1 MATGGSGGG
10 GPGGWQADDEQDPGG
25 DHWLLDEGYPPVA
38 AEPEPVPQLSAP
50 VKPGAPWEKGWT
62 SAGSSSSSSVDPMS
76 HYISDNGYVTKI
88 PFMCGLQ

>member
-25 DHWLLDEGYPPVA
+25 DVRFLNEGFPPVVG
-38 AEPEPVPQLSAP
+38 EPEPVPQLSAP
-50 VKPGAPWEKGWT
+50 VKPGAPWEKAWT

-88 PFMCGLQ
+88 PFIFGLQ